1 MSLRPGLYLR
11 HLRDLPHDL
20 RWARRHGAVWAEL
33 RFRTLDQVY
42 ERGRYAVVEQD
53 LERLVDHPP
62 PAGVSIELAG
72 SDPSA
77 LAEIAPR
84 RALASIGRD
93 GARCVVAWSEGR
105 AVGYE
110 CWSPGLDPGLDLL
123 PVPLPPGT
131 AFGHDLFVAPAA
143 RGRGVGS
150 ALAAGRLVDV
160 RDHGFRRLRRLIAPG
175 NTASWRTVERSAPAR
190 VVGEV
195 WFVKTP
201 GRLRTGFE
209 PAQVAESADP
219 S

>member
-1 MSLRPGLYLR
+1 MSLRPGVYLG

-20 RWARRHGAVWAEL
+20 RWARRHGAVRAEL
-33 RFRTLDQVY
+33 RFRTIDQVY

-53 LERLVDHPP
+53 LDRLIEHPP
-62 PAGVSIELAG
+62 PAGVTIGLAG
-72 SDPSA
+72 SDPGGIE
-77 LAEIAPR
+77 EIAPR
-84 RALASIGRD
+84 RALASVGRD

-110 CWSPGLDPGLDLL
+110 CWSPRLDPGLDLL
-123 PVPLPPGT
+123 PFPLPPGT
-131 AFGHDLFVAPAA
+131 AFGHDLFVALPA

-150 ALAAGRLVDV
+150 ALAAGRLADV
-160 RDHGFRRLRRLIAPG
+160 RDHGFRRLRRLIAAE
-175 NTASWRTVERSAPAR
+175 NTASWRTVERSAPAQ

-201 GRLRTGFE
+201 GRLRTGFQ
-209 PAQVAESADP
+209 PAPVAESADP